1 MTTRITKNNIIYFCI
16 SAVLF
21 LLLCFGISCIKRQE
35 KTTYPIVCLGDSILG
50 ATRDETS
57 VTYLLQEKL
66 GVKVFNGALGG
77 TIMSRQEGRSRFA
90 FKKDGLSFVA
100 LAQAIAY
107 EDFGV
112 QRTINIYEP
121 GTDYFKETIDDLAT
135 IDFSQVEIL
144 FIEHGINDYNASLP
158 IYNEE
163 DKYDEYS
170 FTGALRSSIE
180 LLQQKFPK
188 LRIILITPT
197 YSWFVSLE
205 QTCEE
210 RYSEYGNLEDY
221 VNAEILVAEELG
233 VEVIDHY
240 HNFYPHET
248 WEDWSVYTMD
258 GLHPNEAGRQKIAD
272 SLVNYL
278 NQ

>member
-1 MTTRITKNNIIYFCI
+1 MKKEDKI
-16 SAVLF
+16 
-21 LLLCFGISCIKRQE
+21 
-35 KTTYPIVCLGDSILG
+35 TYPIVCLGDSILG

-57 VTYLLQEKL
+57 VTYLLQEDL
-66 GVKVFNGALGG
+66 GVEVFNGALGG
-77 TIMSRQEGRSRFA
+77 TTLSRQEGKSRFA
-90 FKKDGLSFVA
+90 YKKDGLSFAA

-112 QRTINIYEP
+112 QRTIYIHEP
-121 GTDYFKETIDDLAT
+121 GTDYFKETIDELAM

-144 FIEHGINDYNASLP
+144 FIDHGINDYNASFP

-163 DKYDEYS
+163 DQYDEYS

-180 LLQQKFPK
+180 LLQQKYPD

-197 YSWFVSLE
+197 YSWFLYLE

-210 RYSEYGNLEDY
+210 RYAEYGYLEDY
-221 VNAEILVAEELG
+221 VNAELLVAEELD
-233 VEVIDHY
+233 VEIIDHY
-240 HNFYPHET
+240 HNFYPHEN
-248 WEDWSVYTMD
+248 WEDWSIYTTD
-258 GLHPNEAGRQKIAD
+258 GLHPNEAGRRKIAE
-272 SLVNYL
+272 SLANYL